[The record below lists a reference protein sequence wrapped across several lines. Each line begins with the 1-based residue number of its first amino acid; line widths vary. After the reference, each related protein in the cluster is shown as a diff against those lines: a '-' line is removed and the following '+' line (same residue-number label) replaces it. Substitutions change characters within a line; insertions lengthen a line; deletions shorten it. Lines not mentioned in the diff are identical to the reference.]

1 MTDSSSFNKIS
12 DKNFTNIPKNSKVKF
27 DGLFGK
33 DFIILPEFQTLL
45 NYWTLKKGD
54 RIFPSRKDIN
64 PSDLVSILP
73 NIFIFTLVMKD
84 GILVDVTAT
93 LLGTAVVD
101 LYGESTG
108 DSVKNAQDVEVGE
121 RVLSMCQEALERREP
136 VANQVN
142 VLTPDRP
149 HISVSSLYCPLSTNG
164 TDIDKIIG
172 QVTILNST
180 A

>member
-1 MTDSSSFNKIS
+1 MTDGSSFKKSS
-12 DKNFTNIPKNSKVKF
+12 DKNFTNIPKNAETEF
-27 DGLFGK
+27 DALFGK

-45 NYWTLKKGD
+45 EYWTLKKGD
-54 RIFPSRKDIN
+54 RTFPSRSDIN
-64 PSDLVSILP
+64 PSDLKSILP

-84 GILVDVTAT
+84 GKIEDVVAS

-101 LYGESTG
+101 LYGESSG
-108 DSVKNAQDVEVGE
+108 QSVNEAQDIEVGP
-121 RVLSMCQEALERREP
+121 RVFLMCEEALARREP

-142 VLTPDRP
+142 VLTPERP
-149 HISVSSLYCPLSTNG
+149 HISVSSLYCPLSSNG

-172 QVTILNST
+172 QVIILNSS